1 MSKEN
6 PLEEWRTA
14 IVDGFTF
21 YRRPV
26 LRRGRSDEG
35 NAEPRHP
42 VLLLNGCALAAG
54 SWTPV
59 IDGLANHDVLAIDR
73 PGFADTQ
80 WAGGLPDLASEVAVV
95 QRAIAEAQA
104 TSLRLTAL
112 NADPVILVAHSMAS
126 FRAEALARLRPDM
139 VAGLVLVDP
148 SVEGYRRRGIANRFF
163 TGSWLHS
170 LDTFLSA
177 EEVRAFMAHM
187 SHRGM
192 LRQVNSVDG
201 LDLGVFKDQYANIE
215 TLKAACAEWL
225 SYRIQ
230 AAELTA
236 LRARTVPVRTPT
248 SALFASA
255 LPNRGRL
262 SILDRGFS
270 SLGVSQVEGTRHLM
284 MIDRP
289 DAIIRAVE
297 ECCE

>member
-1 MSKEN
+1 MDVGD
-6 PLEEWRTA
+6 P
-14 IVDGFTF
+14 G
-21 YRRPV
+21 
-26 LRRGRSDEG
+26 
-35 NAEPRHP
+35 EPRHP

-59 IDGLANHDVLAIDR
+59 IDGLAKHDVLAIDR
-73 PGFADTQ
+73 PVFADTQ

-112 NADPVILVAHSMAS
+112 KAVPVILVAHSMAS
-126 FRAEALARLRPDM
+126 FRAEALAR
-139 VAGLVLVDP
+139 
-148 SVEGYRRRGIANRFF
+148 
-163 TGSWLHS
+163 
-170 LDTFLSA
+170 
-177 EEVRAFMAHM
+177 
-187 SHRGM
+187 

-215 TLKAACAEWL
+215 TLKAARAEWL

-255 LPNRGRL
+255 LPNRRRL
-262 SILDRGFS
+262 SILDREFS
-270 SLGVSQVEGTRHLM
+270 SLGVSQVEDTRHLM

-289 DAIIRAVE
+289 DAIIRALE